1 MLILCFECISEN
13 LSINQKRCVFGSYL
27 FGLLNQVGV
36 FFSKSKS
43 VVINNSILSKNET
56 SALLL
61 TSFLHFR
68 ITFPAII
75 RSANPKYKKL
85 EQTSMEFFTGFN
97 RTVKLIKG
105 NVIKPVKN
113 LILYRSSLFSPFETT
128 FPNQR

>member
-1 MLILCFECISEN
+1 MLILCSECISEN
-13 LSINQKRCVFGSYL
+13 LLINQKRCVFGSYL
-27 FGLLNQVGV
+27 FDLLNQVGV

-43 VVINNSILSKNET
+43 VVINNSILSNNET

-61 TSFLHFR
+61 TSFLYFK
-68 ITFPAII
+68 ITFPGSI

-85 EQTSMEFFTGFN
+85 EQTFMEFFIGFI
-97 RTVKLIKG
+97 RTAKLIKG

-113 LILYRSSLFSPFETT
+113 LILYRSILFSPFETT